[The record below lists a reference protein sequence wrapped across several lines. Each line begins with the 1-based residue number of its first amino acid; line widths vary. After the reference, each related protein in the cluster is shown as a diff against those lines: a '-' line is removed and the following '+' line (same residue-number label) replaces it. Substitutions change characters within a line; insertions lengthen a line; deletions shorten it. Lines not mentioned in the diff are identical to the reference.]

1 MTPQELLAKAET
13 SLSSARLLLDTGDT
27 DGACNRAYY
36 AMFEAARFA
45 LAMAGDVESS
55 MSARTHRGMISAF
68 GMSLVNAGLV
78 SPHLGRMINR
88 AHQVRVNAD
97 YSRGPVEKGA
107 AAELVNDA
115 AEFLSVIKLR
125 FPPNAD

>member
-1 MTPQELLAKAET
+1 LE
-13 SLSSARLLLDTGDT
+13 TGDT

-68 GMSLVNAGLV
+68 GMSLVNAGMV

-97 YSRGPVEKGA
+97 YSRGPVEKKA

-115 AEFLSVIKLR
+115 AGFLSVIKLR
-125 FPPNAD
+125 FPPDTD